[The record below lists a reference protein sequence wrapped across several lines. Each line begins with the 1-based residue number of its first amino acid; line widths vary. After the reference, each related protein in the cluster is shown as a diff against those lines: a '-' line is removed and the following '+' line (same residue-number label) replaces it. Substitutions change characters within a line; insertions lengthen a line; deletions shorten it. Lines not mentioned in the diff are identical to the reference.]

1 MCSCGKKLK
10 APASAVGKKAK
21 CPKCGNVLTVKPPP
35 PPPPEEDNSLDA
47 LYDLAQE
54 SEQHAAQQQLAP
66 RCPGCMREMLP
77 GAVICTNCGYDTR
90 KGKAIAPQV
99 TTATKFDPAAAA
111 ANVATGKAGKK
122 VVDKMAPQGPFWK
135 GLLASAGGALV
146 GAFVWVLI
154 AYFTGYWGMLPVL
167 LVALLAGLGMQWG
180 QEGYSY
186 LGGFS
191 AAAITFVVMFVAR
204 FAVVMAIAIPMLKAE
219 EAEEVRSA
227 EEEAALRMPDFD
239 AYDERVVD
247 QLYEEQLKA
256 QKLND
261 DDIDEKQEAAAYQ
274 AVEKKLKA
282 MPETQYKTMVA
293 KFDKEE
299 EAEQLEAYV
308 REDLLLNVIGV
319 HPGRASSVEWDQAER
334 GAKEKIAKMTPA
346 QRDAEYKRLH
356 AKHEKENAAA
366 LAEAQREAAARRAS
380 RTQEDVDAERATR
393 NAAVAFGA
401 VVIFFLI
408 FGGIRGGSS
417 SCWRSAWPT
426 ARRRGA

>member
-1 MCSCGKKLK
+1 
-10 APASAVGKKAK
+10 
-21 CPKCGNVLTVKPPP
+21 
-35 PPPPEEDNSLDA
+35 
-47 LYDLAQE
+47 
-54 SEQHAAQQQLAP
+54 
-66 RCPGCMREMLP
+66 
-77 GAVICTNCGYDTR
+77 
-90 KGKAIAPQV
+90 
-99 TTATKFDPAAAA
+99 
-111 ANVATGKAGKK
+111 
-122 VVDKMAPQGPFWK
+122 
-135 GLLASAGGALV
+135 
-146 GAFVWVLI
+146 
-154 AYFTGYWGMLPVL
+154 
-167 LVALLAGLGMQWG
+167 
-180 QEGYSY
+180 
-186 LGGFS
+186 
-191 AAAITFVVMFVAR
+191 
-204 FAVVMAIAIPMLKAE
+204 MLKAE

-239 AYDERVVD
+239 AYDERIVD

-408 FGGIRGGSS
+408 FGGIRGGILILLALGLAY
-417 SCWRSAWPT
+417 RT
-426 ARRRGA
+426 ASGSVSD